1 MKWRGLVLGLPVGVA
16 CALFPVLGQDSGAH
30 SDVASPMHESASEDY
45 DFAFPDT
52 EAFNDLMPSNEPV
65 SLDVSLQVDVDPS
78 ILDADDRLRMRLENA
93 IETGNLEELAKFVDM
108 DVGAAFKRRIL
119 LTMGE
124 IYGTEGSHSRQIGVY
139 EKFVVEFPDD
149 PEVPRVFLNLGRLYR
164 EMGATSMAL
173 AKFYNVLNVAIN
185 VSNGD
190 INDYQDLSHRAQLE
204 IAETHFSI
212 GEYET
217 AARFFK
223 RLLRMKLTDE
233 DMQNVSFKY
242 SYAVY
247 LTGDYKEAAI
257 GLKAF
262 VHAYPDGVLSPE
274 ARYLLA
280 DSHLR
285 LNESRQA
292 MIETLNLLKNKTN
305 DKGTARETWLY
316 WKKRTGN
323 QIANL
328 FYHESNFMDALAI
341 YQAMADL
348 SDEPD
353 WRWPVLYQIGLCFEK
368 LLMKPK
374 AVETYR
380 VLVESREDVSEAVLN
395 NRTLSAITEMA
406 NWRMRMLESE
416 LSMEQDLRKIL
427 NNS

>member
-1 MKWRGLVLGLPVGVA
+1 MKRCGLIASLAVTVA
-16 CALFPVLGQDSGAH
+16 CALSPLWGEEAVVAADGAL
-30 SDVASPMHESASEDY
+30 AAHESDAGSY
-45 DFAFPDT
+45 DFAFPDM
-52 EAFNDLMPSNEPV
+52 EAFNDLMPSNEPI
-65 SLDVSLQVDVDPS
+65 SLDVSLQVEVDQS
-78 ILDADDRLRMRLENA
+78 IVNTDERLRMRLENA
-93 IETGNLEELAKFVDM
+93 ITSRNVEELAKFVDM
-108 DVGAAFKRRIL
+108 DVGADFKRRIL

-124 IYGTEGSHSRQIGVY
+124 IYGSEGSLSRQIGVY
-139 EKFVVEFPDD
+139 EKFVVEFPEDA
-149 PEVPRVFLNLGRLYR
+149 EVPRVFLNLGRLYR

-173 AKFYNVLNVAIN
+173 SKFYNVLNVAIN

-190 INDYQDLSHRAQLE
+190 INDYQNLSHRAQLE
-204 IAETHFSI
+204 IAETHFST

-223 RLLRMKLTDE
+223 RLLRMKLTDD

-247 LTGDYKEAAI
+247 LMGDYRESAT

-262 VHAYPDGVLSPE
+262 VHAYPDGALSPE

-285 LNESRQA
+285 LNEGRQA

-305 DKGTARETWLY
+305 DKGAARETWLY

-348 SDEPD
+348 SEEPD

-380 VLVESREDVSEAVLN
+380 VLVESRQDVSDEVLN

-416 LSMEQDLRKIL
+416 LSMEQDLSKIL
-427 NNS
+427 NNT